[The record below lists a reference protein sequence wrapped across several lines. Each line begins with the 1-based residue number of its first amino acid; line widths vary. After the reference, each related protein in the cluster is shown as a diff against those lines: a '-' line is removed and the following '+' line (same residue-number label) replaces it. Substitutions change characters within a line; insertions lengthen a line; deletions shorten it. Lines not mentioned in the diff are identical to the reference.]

1 MIFLPLYRGLT
12 IHIMQ
17 RFILEQLCSSIE
29 TKKITIAYLVPPVLL
44 LLAKSPM
51 VDKYNF
57 SSLRLMHSAAAPLS
71 NGLIDMIYKRLKVP
85 IKQTY
90 GMSEASP
97 AISGQV
103 FPRPF
108 VFLADR

>member
-1 MIFLPLYRGLT
+1 M
-12 IHIMQ
+12 HIMQ
-17 RFILEQLCSSIE
+17 RFNLEQLCSSIE
-29 TKKITIAYLVPPVLL
+29 TNKITVAYLVPPVIL
-44 LLAKSPM
+44 LLAKSPV
-51 VDKYNF
+51 VDDYNL

-97 AISGQV
+97 AISSQV
-103 FPRPF
+103 YPPPLPF
-108 VFLADR
+108 LDDMKYS